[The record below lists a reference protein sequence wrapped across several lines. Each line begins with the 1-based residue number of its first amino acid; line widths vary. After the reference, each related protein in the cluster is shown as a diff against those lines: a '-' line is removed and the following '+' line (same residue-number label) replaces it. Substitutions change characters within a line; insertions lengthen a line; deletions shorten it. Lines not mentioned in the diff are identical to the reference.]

1 MATGKLYRISY
12 TFFKI
17 ILRLRVGT
25 YYSVYP
31 TKSKNQMCIKK

>member
-12 TFFKI
+12 TFLKI

-25 YYSVYP
+25 SVYP
-31 TKSKNQMCIKK
+31 TKIKNQMCIKK

>member
-17 ILRLRVGT
+17 VLRLRVGS
-25 YYSVYP
+25 SVYS
-31 TKSKNQMCIKK
+31 TQK